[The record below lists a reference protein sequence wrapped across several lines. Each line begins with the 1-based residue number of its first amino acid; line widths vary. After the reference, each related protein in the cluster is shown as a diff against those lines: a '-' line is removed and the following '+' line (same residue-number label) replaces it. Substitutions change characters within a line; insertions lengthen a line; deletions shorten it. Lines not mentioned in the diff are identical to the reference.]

1 MLSLNINHMAVV
13 AFMCVIARFGGK
25 SWKTMQFFDRS
36 ICVYPSN
43 QFDK

>member
-13 AFMCVIARFGGK
+13 ACMLGYVLVANRGRLQ
-25 SWKTMQFFDRS
+25 MLRPVEN
-36 ICVYPSN
+36 VYPSN